1 MQRSFSGTQKA
12 YLPQLP
18 ILYIVIKSNTYPM
31 SGGRKHHLPS
41 KCHWDD

>member
-1 MQRSFSGTQKA
+1 VKTTEIIYSV
-12 YLPQLP
+12 
-18 ILYIVIKSNTYPM
+18 YIVIKSNTYPM